1 MTTLSRESHDEW
13 QSSRDDRGFNDD
25 NDVEV
30 AMTHEHDEPATHG
43 GARRDDRRRARITDV
58 AHLAGVSI
66 KTVSRVVN
74 GEAGVLPDTRKR
86 VAAAVLELGF
96 VPDRRARSLK
106 RGDTDTIGILIDAI
120 SDPFFAAFVS
130 AVEELAVAAGLN
142 VLFASTVHD
151 AAQEREQLAR
161 LTGDRLRG
169 LIISPFAIEAA
180 ELEPLRRRFPVIC
193 VDRSREGIDS
203 VIVDDYGATYEA
215 ISGFLARGHRRIG
228 FIGEETPYPTVHERL
243 RAFRAAHAE
252 AGIEVDETLVISQ
265 GRHREERSIS
275 DLLTRPDAPT
285 AVFCATSPAAI
296 ATIHVLS
303 ADHIPMP
310 ALISFGDFQFADVF
324 TPGITCVDQDPRLIG
339 EAAFRRLMELGA
351 DSEAEP
357 AHIVVPTRLIARGSG
372 EMAPDR
378 EVPSRPI
385 GDLR

>member
-1 MTTLSRESHDEW
+1 MEHERDETSAPAGALRE
-13 QSSRDDRGFNDD
+13 G
-25 NDVEV
+25 
-30 AMTHEHDEPATHG
+30 
-43 GARRDDRRRARITDV
+43 RRRARITDV

-74 GEAGVLPDTRKR
+74 GEAGVLPETRER

-130 AVEELAVAAGLN
+130 AVEELAVAEGLN

-151 AAQEREQLAR
+151 AAQERAQLER

-180 ELEPLRRRFPVIC
+180 ELAALRRRFPVVC

-203 VIVDDYGATYEA
+203 IVVDDYGATREA
-215 ISGFLARGHRRIG
+215 VSGFLARGHRRIG
-228 FIGEETPYPTVHERL
+228 FIGEEISYPTVHERL
-243 RAFRAAHAE
+243 RAYRDAHAE
-252 AGIEVDETLVISQ
+252 AGVEVDETLLIEQ

-275 DLLTRPDAPT
+275 ALLARPDAPT
-285 AVFCATSPAAI
+285 ALFCATSPAAI
-296 ATIHVLS
+296 ATIHTLS
-303 ADHIPMP
+303 ADGVPMP

-339 EAAFRRLMELGA
+339 EATFRRLMELGA
-351 DSEAEP
+351 DQQAEP
-357 AHIVVPTRLIARGSG
+357 AHIVVPTRLIPRGSG
-372 EMAPDR
+372 EMPPRR
-378 EVPSRPI
+378 EASARPI